1 MVLLHLGPGL
11 ANGLANLH
19 NARRARSQVWV
30 LVGEMATWHVDADPV
45 LCMDIASLA
54 ATVSGKVI
62 TLLPQPQPLLHGSL
76 PTEAAPRQLDSRQPP
91 SFAVHVER
99 GARAG
104 NSRIATVMVPH
115 DASWGPAG
123 CMPAAEAARAAQTVA
138 GVASMDGTD
147 EGNAAGTAF
156 SSKNS
161 FKSFRKPAQDASGGM
176 PSGPLYS

>member
-19 NARRARSQVWV
+19 NARRARSRVWV

-62 TLLPQPQPLLHGSL
+62 TLLPQPQPMLHGSL
-76 PTEAAPRQLDSRQPP
+76 PAETGLGSRQPP
-91 SFAVHVER
+91 SFAVHVKR
-99 GARAG
+99 GAHAG
-104 NSRIATVMVPH
+104 DSRIATVVVPH

-123 CMPAAEAARAAQTVA
+123 CMPAAEAARAAKTVA
-138 GVASMDGTD
+138 GAASMDGTV
-147 EGNAAGTAF
+147 EGIAAGAAF
-156 SSKNS
+156 SSKLS
-161 FKSFRKPAQDASGGM
+161 Y
-176 PSGPLYS
+176 L

>member
-62 TLLPQPQPLLHGSL
+62 TLLPQLQPMVLHEGL
-76 PTEAAPRQLDSRQPP
+76 PAEAAPRQQDSRWPP

-104 NSRIATVMVPH
+104 DSRIATVVVPH

-138 GVASMDGTD
+138 GAASVDGMD
-147 EGNAAGTAF
+147 EGIAAGTAF
-156 SSKNS
+156 SSKHS
-161 FKSFRKPAQDASGGM
+161 F
-176 PSGPLYS
+176 